1 MVSIT
6 FVFRWKSLIW
16 TMNVGI
22 ELFRRI
28 FRLFVRVITKVSMFT
43 ISLNKSST
51 CFFFSCTYLI
61 LEKYTVKLLFLS
73 TTLFAKFRLY
83 DT

>member
-16 TMNVGI
+16 TMNNVGI
-22 ELFRRI
+22 ELFSRI

-43 ISLNKSST
+43 KD
-51 CFFFSCTYLI
+51 FS
-61 LEKYTVKLLFLS
+61 K
-73 TTLFAKFRLY
+73 
-83 DT
+83 

>member
-22 ELFRRI
+22 ELFSRI
-28 FRLFVRVITKVSMFT
+28 FRLFVGVITKVSMFT
-43 ISLNKSST
+43 KD
-51 CFFFSCTYLI
+51 FS
-61 LEKYTVKLLFLS
+61 K
-73 TTLFAKFRLY
+73 
-83 DT
+83 